1 MANTLH
7 AGSHAF
13 ICGIGL
19 LPVPAGSSHPYLIPA
34 RTHARIESPLCMLD
48 PAHAWTRSTHA
59 RSPCVHALGPHACT
73 HARRMTMRA
82 RTGSPRT
89 NACTQDSHACTHRV
103 PTHARRT
110 PMRARTRSPRTN
122 ARTQDPHACTH
133 QVPTHARRIPMRT
146 RTGSPCTCMHSTDPL
161 PVHAGSPH
169 LCQTPMCVRTRR
181 IPACMHAPG
190 LTTHA
195 GMLDSHACTHQV
207 ITHARTPGPCMHSV
221 FWDCSCSTV
230 DIYVVDRILIK
241 ASLTQYMG
249 TLTWL
254 NC

>member
-19 LPVPAGSSHPYLIPA
+19 LPMPAGSSHPYLIPA

-59 RSPCVHALGPHACT
+59 RSPCVHALGPHTHT

-82 RTGSPRT
+82 RTGSP
-89 NACTQDSHACTHRV
+89 C
-103 PTHARRT
+103 
-110 PMRARTRSPRTN
+110 TN

-133 QVPTHARRIPMRT
+133 QVPTHAHRIPMRT
-146 RTGSPCTCMHSTDPL
+146 CTGSPCTCMHSTDPL
-161 PVHAGSPH
+161 PVHAGSPCP
-169 LCQTPMCVRTRR
+169 CQTPMCVRTRQ
-181 IPACMHAPG
+181 IPACTHAPG

-195 GMLDSHACTHQV
+195 GTLDSHACKHKV
-207 ITHARTPGPCMHSV
+207 VTHACTPGPCMHSV

>member
-34 RTHARIESPLCMLD
+34 RTHACIESPLCMLD

-59 RSPCVHALGPHACT
+59 RSPCVHALGPHTRT

-82 RTGSPRT
+82 HTGSPRT

-103 PTHARRT
+103 PMHARRI
-110 PMRARTRSPRTN
+110 PMRTRTGSPRTHTCRMTMCACTGSPRTN

-133 QVPTHARRIPMRT
+133 RVPTHACRIPMLTRT
-146 RTGSPCTCMHSTDPL
+146 RSPCTCMHSTDPL
-161 PVHAGSPH
+161 PVHAGSPCP
-169 LCQTPMCVRTRR
+169 CQTPHV
-181 IPACMHAPG
+181 CMHMPDPRMQAC
-190 LTTHA
+190 TRSHHACRHA
-195 GMLDSHACTHQV
+195 GFPCVHALGRHACTH
-207 ITHARTPGPCMHSV
+207 TRTLHAQC
-221 FWDCSCSTV
+221 
-230 DIYVVDRILIK
+230 ILG
-241 ASLTQYMG
+241 L
-249 TLTWL
+249 LL
-254 NC
+254 

>member
-1 MANTLH
+1 MANMLH
-7 AGSHAF
+7 AGSLAF
-13 ICGIGL
+13 IRGIDL

-59 RSPCVHALGPHACT
+59 RSPCVHALGPHART

-82 RTGSPRT
+82 RTGSPHT
-89 NACTQDSHACTHRV
+89 NARTQDSHACTHRV
-103 PTHARRT
+103 PTHERRT
-110 PMRARTRSPRTN
+110 
-122 ARTQDPHACTH
+122 
-133 QVPTHARRIPMRT
+133 PMRT

-161 PVHAGSPH
+161 PVHTGSPRP
-169 LCQTPMCVRTRR
+169 CQTPMCVRTRR
-181 IPACMHAPG
+181 IPACTHAPG

-195 GMLDSHACTHQV
+195 GTLDSHACTHQV
-207 ITHARTPGPCMHSV
+207 VTHARTPGPCMHSV

-241 ASLTQYMG
+241 ALLTQYMG